1 MEKKRMTLAA
11 YFDEAALPKIQH
23 ALAVRVIS
31 KLGSLSRREIAE
43 WFALEGR
50 IAFYEKHVTLKTVQI
65 GLTLDKPQ
73 GEPLKSFAG
82 ESQLLLDLQLSVRAS
97 QVPRTSGPPPEVSAP
112 LALRASFRGEL
123 RFSIENFLLLDLV
136 REDDAPALADYLAAL
151 AQKQPLP
158 LGPGLVPDLPG
169 DAQLEAAATWM
180 LARVVPEVLPSPLR
194 LNPHEMARRLDIT
207 VLSHRIAANKQIFG
221 EIFFTKTKAPLFN
234 DRMHAY
240 FNRPVGRKTMV
251 VDPSAAYMGEKG
263 SYDNTL
269 VHECIHWLLHRQA
282 MLLKIHTQRKAPQTF
297 CCSVKGG
304 IVGDA
309 DPQVQTMEA
318 QTGALVPRLQMPL
331 APFREKARE
340 LLTAYGPFYE
350 SWRPERVDVLPLVID
365 DLAGFFNVSRTAA
378 KLRLID
384 AGYPDARGAYVH
396 IDGRDLPPHGWTP
409 GALAPGDT
417 FSIPAADAARLLLE
431 DEDFARAAQGYIY
444 LDGHFV
450 LNHPSYVTRSRHD
463 GSWQL
468 TDTARH
474 HMDTCCLVFTLHDA
488 DSAPTPRYEHR
499 CLLSQSAEMATV
511 LGYLP
516 HSAPELSQ
524 KKLEDMREEA
534 AKTRRMLRNM
544 PGGFTEAFQYAL
556 KECGVSQ
563 AKLAARTGRSQ
574 DTISLNI
581 RQESRAPM
589 EFMVK
594 MCLAANLPP
603 KISEELMKKGGYYL
617 DPDDPLHQ
625 IYEVLLTFFYSR
637 PYQEN
642 EQFLLEQQRIL
653 ESA

>member
-1 MEKKRMTLAA
+1 MDDGRWTLEEYFGAKARTLRNVLARRMRLHLEHCLRLGTGADYGLVAA
-11 YFDEAALPKIQH
+11 
-23 ALAVRVIS
+23 
-31 KLGSLSRREIAE
+31 
-43 WFALEGR
+43 
-50 IAFYEKHVTLKTVQI
+50 
-65 GLTLDKPQ
+65 
-73 GEPLKSFAG
+73 AG
-82 ESQLLLDLQLSVRAS
+82 ETLRFPEEAMTFDDVQAGLRLAKPMPSAPLQYPSTARLLIELRLTVTVEHVREDETAAVETLPFRVWFDGDLQLGVDQFFISV
-97 QVPRTSGPPPEVSAP
+97 
-112 LALRASFRGEL
+112 
-123 RFSIENFLLLDLV
+123 LV
-136 REDDAPALADYLAAL
+136 RENDHAAL
-151 AQKQPLP
+151 AEYRAALAKVRRVSV
-158 LGPGLVPDLPG
+158 GPGLVPLLDG
-169 DAQLEAAATWM
+169 DNMDDAAAWM
-180 LARVVPEVLPSPLR
+180 LEMYLPDLLDRP
-194 LNPHEMARRLDIT
+194 RRLDPHLLAERLN
-207 VLSHRIAANKQIFG
+207 VRFLPQRIARDEHVTG
-221 EIFFTKTKAPLFN
+221 KTYFAPSQTNLYSDTRGSYSQRN
-234 DRMHAY
+234 
-240 FNRPVGRKTMV
+240 VGKTTLLI
-251 VDPSAAYMGEKG
+251 DPTAAYNQGIG
-263 SYDNTL
+263 VYDETL
-269 VHECIHWLLHRQA
+269 VHECIHRILHRQA
-282 MLLKIHTQRKAPQTF
+282 VLLKDHVEDAEN
-297 CCSVKGG
+297 V
-304 IVGDA
+304 A
-309 DPQVQTMEA
+309 DPQVQAMEA

-396 IDGRDLPPHGWTP
+396 IDGRDLPPHSWTP

-450 LNHPSYVTRSRHD
+450 LNHPAYVTRSRHD
-463 GSWQL
+463 DSWQL

-637 PYQEN
+637 PYPEN